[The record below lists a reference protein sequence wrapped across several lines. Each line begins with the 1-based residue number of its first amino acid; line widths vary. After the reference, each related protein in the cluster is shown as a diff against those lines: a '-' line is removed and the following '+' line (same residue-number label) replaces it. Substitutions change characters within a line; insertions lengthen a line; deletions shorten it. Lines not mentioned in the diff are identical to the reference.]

1 MISME
6 LSRRESIAAL
16 LKVVPDIHLAIVF
29 GSLAS
34 GTERFESDIDL
45 AVEAGRPLTVHEKV
59 AVIEVVA
66 QEFGRP
72 VDLVDLHTA
81 GEPVLGQ
88 ILKNGIR
95 ILGTSDEHAK
105 LIRRHVFDNTDF
117 TPYRTR
123 ILTERR
129 RAWIGK

>member
-1 MISME
+1 MIA
-6 LSRRESIAAL
+6 LDLARRQAIAAL
-16 LKVVPDIHLAIVF
+16 LKVIPDIHLAIVF
-29 GSLAS
+29 GSMAS
-34 GTERFESDIDL
+34 GTEGFESDIDL
-45 AVEAGRPLTVHEKV
+45 AVEAGRPLTVQEKMS
-59 AVIEVVA
+59 VIEVVA
-66 QEFGRP
+66 QELGRP
-72 VDLVDLHTA
+72 VDLVDLHRA